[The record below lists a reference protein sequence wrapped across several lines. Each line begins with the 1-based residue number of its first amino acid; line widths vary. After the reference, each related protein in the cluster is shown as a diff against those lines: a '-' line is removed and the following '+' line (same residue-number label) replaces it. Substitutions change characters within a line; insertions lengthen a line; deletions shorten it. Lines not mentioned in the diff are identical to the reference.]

1 MKKLIHLSFLIIV
14 ICLLFSFNY
23 IPFNLITYV
32 ESSYGLQTI
41 NLESGRTEIEMEDIN
56 DDGFKDILS
65 IGDHGSPYINSQE
78 HGIMVWFGNGTGS
91 NWSIFQFGNFGYG
104 GIAIGD
110 ANNDGYKDV
119 GYGMHHDYSSTDLGD
134 QLLEV
139 ALGDGSG
146 MNWTA
151 WDDSLASQGETWG
164 MFGTDFGDVN
174 NDGLLDVGSIS
185 FGCCAGVHV
194 YKNLGTG
201 TWRQTFGFIGGN
213 STMEFYFG
221 DFNKDG
227 NLDFAVTHQYGTPYF
242 GDGTGLFTLKHNNLP
257 APGNIGFKGVS
268 VGDVNKDGA
277 DDLSF
282 IGTSGSVQ
290 VWTWNESS
298 LQWNNLSGNLPS
310 SSSYSATVL
319 YDMDMDGFK
328 DIVLFGSG
336 TCTVYG
342 GNGGSNWTQ
351 IASFTIPPSGTYS
364 DITVG
369 DADNNGYPDIAI
381 FAKEGSWPNDINRLR
396 FFKESSTASS
406 LGITPDYP
414 LGAEKFK
421 ENSIRFIKWISAVP
435 PGQNSKVKLELST
448 NGNTGPWILIADS
461 LPNNGRYQWQVPN
474 AINSNNCFIKYT
486 LFIPGSASSVTSIT
500 PNAFTISGLV
510 GLTNQTQTVN
520 KFKFFQNYPNPFN
533 AYTTIKYIAP
543 LSSFINLRVYD
554 INGRE
559 IKNLY
564 TGEQSAGEYEMI
576 WDGKDFSGNDV
587 ASGIYFVKLK
597 AVSSN
602 SKEFIQVRKMMLL
615 R

>member
-1 MKKLIHLSFLIIV
+1 MKKLILFISSALIIA
-14 ICLLFSFNY
+14 ILFSF
-23 IPFNLITYV
+23 IFKPSRLITYT

-65 IGDHGSPYINSQE
+65 IGDHGSPYVNSQE

-91 NWSIFQFGNFGYG
+91 NWSIYQMGNFGYG
-104 GIAIGD
+104 GIAVGD
-110 ANNDGYKDV
+110 ANNDGFKDV
-119 GYGMHHDYSSTDLGD
+119 GYGIHHDYSSTDLGD

-242 GDGTGLFTLKHNNLP
+242 GDGTGTFTLRHNNLP
-257 APGNIGFKGVS
+257 APGNIGLKGVS
-268 VGDVNKDGA
+268 LGDVNKDGA

-282 IGTSGSVQ
+282 IGSSGSVQ
-290 VWTWNESS
+290 VWTWNDSAQLWS
-298 LQWNNLSGNLPS
+298 NLSGNLPS
-310 SSSYSATVL
+310 SSNYSATVL

-336 TCTVYG
+336 SCTIFG
-342 GNGGSNWTQ
+342 GNGGSIWTQ
-351 IASFTIPPSGTYS
+351 IASFTTPPSGAYS

-381 FAKEGSWPNDINRLR
+381 LAREGSWPNYINRLR
-396 FFKESSTASS
+396 FFKESSSVAS
-406 LGITPDYP
+406 LMVTPDYP
-414 LGAEKFK
+414 IGAEKFK
-421 ENSIRFIKWISAVP
+421 ENSIRFVKWISAVP
-435 PGQNSKVKLELST
+435 PGANPKIKLELSST
-448 NGNTGPWILIADS
+448 GSTGPWILIADS
-461 LPNNGRYQWQVPN
+461 LPNNGRYQWQVPG
-474 AINSNNCFIKYT
+474 AINSTNCYIRYT
-486 LFIPGSASSVTSIT
+486 LFIPDSANSVTSIT

-510 GLTNQTQTVN
+510 GTSKQTQPVI
-520 KFKFFQNYPNPFN
+520 KFKLFQNYPNPFN
-533 AYTTIKYIAP
+533 PYTTIKYIVP
-543 LSSFINLRVYD
+543 QSSFINLRVYD

-559 IKNLY
+559 IKNIY
-564 TGEQSAGEYEMI
+564 TGDQSTGEYELI
-576 WDGKDFSGNDV
+576 WDGKDLNGNDV
-587 ASGIYFVKLK
+587 ASGVYFIKLK

-602 SKEFIQVRKMMLL
+602 SKEFIQVWKMMLL